1 MANAAKQIYNP
12 HIEMSLACGM
22 CSPLFSPSLPS
33 PSPSLSPFLFL
44 LLSHSP
50 LAWPAIFLLQLQAM
64 EINFQFSYHFP

>member
-12 HIEMSLACGM
+12 HIEMSLAFGM
-22 CSPLFSPSLPS
+22 SPPLTATL
-33 PSPSLSPFLFL
+33 PSLSLSTRSLFL

-50 LAWPAIFLLQLQAM
+50 LAWAAIFLLQLQAM